1 MCLFIKILNEWVI
14 LGGSVEQRINK
25 IEDAIEQMN
34 SRINTIVRNL
44 EEQERKSDTEIK
56 EIMVLLTSAVEAMSI
71 IRYYDL
77 RQDKIG
83 LDKLA
88 GVLSCL
94 RRIEEI
100 RQCTNYSKLR
110 EYALERE
117 NVIFSALLELA
128 KHKDIAPSEIFSLY
142 MEKLGKD
149 VLREIV
155 RIEDISDAFGTD
167 EALRWKQLLE
177 L

>member
-1 MCLFIKILNEWVI
+1 LED
-14 LGGSVEQRINK
+14 SVEQRVKK
-25 IEDAIEQMN
+25 IEDVIERMN

-44 EEQERKSDTEIK
+44 EEQEQRSVKEIK
-56 EIMVLLTSAVEAMSI
+56 ELIILLTSAVEAMSI

-77 RQDKIG
+77 RQDTS
-83 LDKLA
+83 LDKLE

-100 RQCTNYSKLR
+100 RQSTDYNELR

-117 NVIFSALLELA
+117 NVIFGAFLELA
-128 KHKDIAPSEIFSLY
+128 KHKNIAPNETLIFCV
-142 MEKLGKD
+142 EKLGKN

-155 RIEDISDAFGTD
+155 RVEDISYAFGTD
-167 EALRWKQLLE
+167 EALRWKRLLE